1 MAKETIKIRGAQEHN
16 LKDLDIDIPRDE
28 LIVITGLSGSGKSS
42 LAFDTIYAEGQRR
55 YVESLSAYARQF
67 LGQMEK
73 PKLDY
78 IEGLSPAISIDQK
91 STSNN
96 PRSTVGTV
104 TEIYDYLRLLY
115 ARVGTPHCPD
125 CGQEISSQ
133 TVDEIVDQ
141 VLELENRTKIQ
152 ILAPVVRGRKGEHQK
167 ILARARRDGFV
178 RVRVDGETRLLEEEI
193 DLDKNYKHDI
203 EIIIDR
209 IVIKDGIRQ
218 RLADSL
224 ETALEHSDGLVYID
238 VVDGELLT
246 FSEKFACSDC
256 GTSLEELT
264 PRMFSFNS
272 PYGACDNCDGLGIK
286 KEFDPDLLLDRE
298 KSINEGGLIPWKNS
312 TSRYY
317 PQLLKALAEAYDFS
331 LETPIEDLDDEIVD
345 ILLYGSDKK
354 LTFPYT
360 NRYGKTR
367 EHETKFKGITGYL
380 KERMNRSNSQGAHR
394 RYEKYMS
401 ERHCSVCDGQRLK
414 PEVLAV
420 TIGGISISEFTRY
433 SIDDAYQFLVD
444 LELDERDMFIA
455 EEILKELKARLK
467 FLIDVGLDYLT
478 LERSAASLSG
488 GEAQRIRLATQIGS
502 GLVGVLYILDEPS
515 IGLHQRDNKRLINT
529 LEHIRDLGNTV
540 IVVEHDE
547 ETIQTADHIID
558 LGPGAGKE
566 GGHVVAQGTI
576 EDIENSE
583 KSLTGQY
590 LTGKKKIPVPEERYK
605 PNGEFLK
612 IKGARQ
618 HNLKDIDVEIPL
630 GTFTCI
636 TGVSGSGKSTL
647 INYTLKRKLMQEIY
661 SSTDKP
667 GDHDEIIGID
677 KLDKVINIDQ
687 SPIGRTPRSNPA
699 TYTKV
704 FNYIRKIFAETPE
717 AKKRGYEKGRF
728 SFNVKGGRCEA
739 CGGQGINQIEMHFLA
754 DVYVPCEVCGGKRY
768 NRETLEIKYKGKTIA
783 DVLDMTVEEA
793 LEFFKNITPIKRRL
807 QTLYDVGLGYIRL
820 GQPATTLSGGE
831 AQRVKI
837 STELGKR
844 STGDTLYMLDE
855 PTTGLHFEDIDKLLD
870 VLHRLR
876 EGGNTVIV
884 IEHNLDV
891 IKSADYLIDLGPEGG
906 HKGGQ
911 VIATGSPEEVAQKD
925 HSYTGKFL
933 KEVL

>member
-529 LEHIRDLGNTV
+529 LE
-540 IVVEHDE
+540 
-547 ETIQTADHIID
+547 
-558 LGPGAGKE
+558 
-566 GGHVVAQGTI
+566 
-576 EDIENSE
+576 
-583 KSLTGQY
+583 
-590 LTGKKKIPVPEERYK
+590 
-605 PNGEFLK
+605 
-612 IKGARQ
+612 
-618 HNLKDIDVEIPL
+618 
-630 GTFTCI
+630 
-636 TGVSGSGKSTL
+636 
-647 INYTLKRKLMQEIY
+647 
-661 SSTDKP
+661 
-667 GDHDEIIGID
+667 
-677 KLDKVINIDQ
+677 
-687 SPIGRTPRSNPA
+687 
-699 TYTKV
+699 
-704 FNYIRKIFAETPE
+704 
-717 AKKRGYEKGRF
+717 
-728 SFNVKGGRCEA
+728 
-739 CGGQGINQIEMHFLA
+739 
-754 DVYVPCEVCGGKRY
+754 
-768 NRETLEIKYKGKTIA
+768 
-783 DVLDMTVEEA
+783 
-793 LEFFKNITPIKRRL
+793 
-807 QTLYDVGLGYIRL
+807 
-820 GQPATTLSGGE
+820 
-831 AQRVKI
+831 
-837 STELGKR
+837 
-844 STGDTLYMLDE
+844 
-855 PTTGLHFEDIDKLLD
+855 
-870 VLHRLR
+870 
-876 EGGNTVIV
+876 
-884 IEHNLDV
+884 
-891 IKSADYLIDLGPEGG
+891 
-906 HKGGQ
+906 
-911 VIATGSPEEVAQKD
+911 
-925 HSYTGKFL
+925 
-933 KEVL
+933 

>member
-1 MAKETIKIRGAQEHN
+1 MAKDTIKIRGAQEHN

-115 ARVGTPHCPD
+115 ARAGTPHCPD

-178 RVRVDGETRLLEEEI
+178 RARVDGETRLLEEEI
-193 DLDKNYKHDI
+193 ELDKNYNHNI

-209 IVIKDGIRQ
+209 LVIKDDIRQ

-224 ETALEHSDGLVYID
+224 ETALEYSDGLVYID
-238 VVDGELLT
+238 VVDGDLLT
-246 FSEKFACSDC
+246 FSEKFACPDC

-298 KSINEGGLIPWKNS
+298 KSIDEGGLIPWKNS

-317 PQLLKALAEAYDFS
+317 PQLLKALAKAYDFS
-331 LETPIEDLDDEIVD
+331 LETPIEDLDEEIID
-345 ILLYGSDKK
+345 ILLYGSNKK

-360 NRYGKTR
+360 NRYGNTR
-367 EHETKFKGITGYL
+367 DHETKFKGITGYL
-380 KERMNRSNSQGAHR
+380 KERMNRSNSKGAHR

-420 TIGGISISEFTRY
+420 TINGLSISEFTRF
-433 SIDDAYQFLVD
+433 SIADAHQFLQD
-444 LELDERDMFIA
+444 LDLDERTMFIA
-455 EEILKELKARLK
+455 EEILKEIKARLK

-478 LERSAASLSG
+478 LERSAATLSG

-529 LEHIRDLGNTV
+529 LKHIRDLGNTV

-547 ETIQTADHIID
+547 ETIRTADHIID
-558 LGPGAGKE
+558 LGPGAGKQ
-566 GGHVVAQGTI
+566 GGKIIAQGKL
-576 EDIENSE
+576 EDIEE
-583 KSLTGQY
+583 VDESLTGQY
-590 LTGKKKIPVPEERYK
+590 LTGQKKIAVPEERYK
-605 PNGEFLK
+605 PDGKFIK

-618 HNLKDIDVEIPL
+618 HNLKDIDVDIPL

-647 INYTLKRKLMQEIY
+647 INYTLKRKFLY
-661 SSTDKP
+661 
-667 GDHDEIIGID
+667 
-677 KLDKVINIDQ
+677 L
-687 SPIGRTPRSNPA
+687 
-699 TYTKV
+699 
-704 FNYIRKIFAETPE
+704 
-717 AKKRGYEKGRF
+717 KKDM
-728 SFNVKGGRCEA
+728 
-739 CGGQGINQIEMHFLA
+739 NQMANFW
-754 DVYVPCEVCGGKRY
+754 K
-768 NRETLEIKYKGKTIA
+768 
-783 DVLDMTVEEA
+783 
-793 LEFFKNITPIKRRL
+793 
-807 QTLYDVGLGYIRL
+807 
-820 GQPATTLSGGE
+820 
-831 AQRVKI
+831 
-837 STELGKR
+837 
-844 STGDTLYMLDE
+844 
-855 PTTGLHFEDIDKLLD
+855 
-870 VLHRLR
+870 
-876 EGGNTVIV
+876 
-884 IEHNLDV
+884 
-891 IKSADYLIDLGPEGG
+891 
-906 HKGGQ
+906 
-911 VIATGSPEEVAQKD
+911 
-925 HSYTGKFL
+925 
-933 KEVL
+933 